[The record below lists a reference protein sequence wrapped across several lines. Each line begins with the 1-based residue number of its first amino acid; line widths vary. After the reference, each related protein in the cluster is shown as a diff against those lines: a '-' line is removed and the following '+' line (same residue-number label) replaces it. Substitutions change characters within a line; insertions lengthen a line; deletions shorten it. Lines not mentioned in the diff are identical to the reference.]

1 MAGLRWREWW
11 KTMAF
16 PARRIWNRFTV
27 RVGFRHSGL
36 LRLQNDV
43 SSCEYEDIH
52 IMWNLLHKIDDPTP
66 IRGARIQQRIQQRK
80 KACWNL
86 FDSYLCQRF

>member
-1 MAGLRWREWW
+1 MAGMRWIESWN
-11 KTMAF
+11 TMAF
-16 PARRIWNRFTV
+16 PTRQIWNRVTV

-52 IMWNLLHKIDDPTP
+52 IMWNLLHKIEDPTHT
-66 IRGARIQQRIQQRK
+66 RSAQFNKRIQQKK

-86 FDSYLCQRF
+86 LGSYLCQRF